1 MHWATC
7 QFQSLLWA
15 TCQLVCIGQRV
26 NLHALDSV
34 STPKPP
40 LGNVST
46 CMHWTTCQL
55 VRIGQRVNLY
65 ALDNVSTCMHWAT
78 CQLVCNGQR
87 VNLYTLDN
95 VSTPKPQNKQG
106 LRQPSWILHQHLLL
120 FFSLTAIFYYIVLQ
134 KAERNGFDIPFHPCT
149 GIYGKALTTL

>member
-65 ALDNVSTCMHWAT
+65 ALGNVSTCMQWTT
-78 CQLVCNGQR
+78 CQLVYIGQR
-87 VNLYTLDN
+87 VNSKASEQARPQTTFLDFTSAPLALFLPDSHFLLY
-95 VSTPKPQNKQG
+95 S
-106 LRQPSWILHQHLLL
+106 
-120 FFSLTAIFYYIVLQ
+120 A
-134 KAERNGFDIPFHPCT
+134 AES
-149 GIYGKALTTL
+149 